1 MIPLTHEKQLLF
13 ESTKEAKEKGVAY
26 QYLDDREFSGRN
38 VSINGN
44 DVLNF
49 GNCCYLGLETH
60 PDIKQGAIEA
70 TKKYGSLLSNS
81 RGYFSSPLYAELER
95 YLDRIFPGNPVVTTT
110 TTLGHCAVLPVLIE
124 ENDVILLDQYV
135 HNSVR
140 MAASLCKANGTQLT
154 VVRHNDMNH
163 LSDVIERKKK
173 SGARN
178 IWYLADGIYSM
189 QGDRLKLGGLVELL
203 NLHDQFYTY
212 IDDAHGMSWMGKNGA
227 GYVMGNGEIHERM
240 IVAVSMCKSFGAFG
254 GIIVFPNADW
264 AERIRLFGQTMLF
277 SAPVSP
283 PILGAAVASAK
294 IHLSGKLESL
304 QNELMDRIC
313 YFREKCRQANILI
326 KTEDETPIQFIE
338 IGDNS
343 TVYDMVKKLMERGVY
358 VTIAAYPSMPKK
370 HGGLRINITRH
381 LTFEDIDYLIE
392 QLIELGVNRQSIN

>member
-1 MIPLTHEKQLLF
+1 MIPLSHEKQLLF

-26 QYLDDREFSGRN
+26 QYLDDGEFSGRN

-60 PDIKQGAIEA
+60 PEIKQGAVEA
-70 TKKYGSLLSNS
+70 TKKYGTLLSNS
-81 RGYFSSPLYAELER
+81 RGYFSSPLYAELEG
-95 YLDRIFPGNPVVTTT
+95 YLKRIFPGNPVVTTT

-124 ENDVILLDQYV
+124 EKDVILLDQYV

-140 MAASLCKANGTQLT
+140 MAASLCKANGTT
-154 VVRHNDMNH
+154 VTIVRHNDMNH

-173 SGARN
+173 RGARN

-189 QGDRLKLGGLVELL
+189 QGDMLKLGRLVKLL
-203 NLHDQFYTY
+203 DLHDRFYAY
-212 IDDAHGMSWMGKNGA
+212 IDDAHGMGWMGKNGA

-277 SAPVSP
+277 SAPISP
-283 PILGAAVASAK
+283 PVLGAAVASAK
-294 IHLSGKLESL
+294 IHLSTKLESL

-313 YFREKCRQANILI
+313 HFREKCRQANIPI
-326 KTEDETPIQFIE
+326 KTEDETPIQFIK

-381 LTFEDIDYLIE
+381 LTFEDIDYLIR
-392 QLIELGVNRQSIN
+392 QLIELGVNQ